1 MWQEAPTRF
10 ERGQMAVELAVVTPV
25 ILLVLVIAIDM
36 LVFAGECA
44 RFDHIAAQV
53 VIDEGASPPTGEHD
67 HESRLYAIEGALE
80 IEFARRGSE
89 VAVTCEDTG
98 ALLAS
103 MVTYRCILGFVP
115 WPLSLA
121 SAPSMITHE
130 CTLSIDPYTPGELL

>member
-1 MWQEAPTRF
+1 MWQEARF

-53 VIDEGASPPTGEHD
+53 VIAEGASPPTGEHD

-98 ALLAS
+98 HCLRAWLPIAASLALSRGPFRLLAH
-103 MVTYRCILGFVP
+103 R
-115 WPLSLA
+115 A
-121 SAPSMITHE
+121 
-130 CTLSIDPYTPGELL
+130 

>member
-10 ERGQMAVELAVVTPV
+10 ERGQMAIELAVVTPV
-25 ILLVLVIAIDM
+25 ILLVLVIA
-36 LVFAGECA
+36 
-44 RFDHIAAQV
+44 
-53 VIDEGASPPTGEHD
+53 EGASPPTGEHD

>member
-53 VIDEGASPPTGEHD
+53 VIAEGASPPTGEHD
-67 HESRLYAIEGALE
+67 HESRLYAIEGPSKSSLRGADRKWPSPARTPGHCLRAWLPIAASLALS
-80 IEFARRGSE
+80 RGPFR
-89 VAVTCEDTG
+89 
-98 ALLAS
+98 LLAH
-103 MVTYRCILGFVP
+103 R
-115 WPLSLA
+115 A
-121 SAPSMITHE
+121 
-130 CTLSIDPYTPGELL
+130 